1 MMHTYVCNLP
11 TQSINHVLM
20 SSTKIPLLVK
30 LLIVGQSKIVVIVII
45 PSKINAFQPQMMAKR
60 SHHSSHKN
68 TTIRIAEHAALHL
81 HIMSVSPS
89 KESQTRMAVAIK
101 CCTPPP
107 AKRFKYNT
115 PTPYKPYGLCI
126 PHGGDTW
133 WGE

>member
-1 MMHTYVCNLP
+1 MHTNVCNLP

-45 PSKINAFQPQMMAKR
+45 PSKINAFQPQMMVKK

-68 TTIRIAEHAALHL
+68 TTRIAEHAALHL